1 MDRAVVEELVRAAER
16 LSDENFTF
24 VGQEVRVS
32 FKSSK
37 EAWEVCLNFR
47 RAAWRAAKEL
57 NKPIDMGR

>member
-32 FKSSK
+32 FKNSK
-37 EAWEVCLNFR
+37 EAWEVCQNLR
-47 RAAWRAAKEL
+47 RAVRRVAKEL